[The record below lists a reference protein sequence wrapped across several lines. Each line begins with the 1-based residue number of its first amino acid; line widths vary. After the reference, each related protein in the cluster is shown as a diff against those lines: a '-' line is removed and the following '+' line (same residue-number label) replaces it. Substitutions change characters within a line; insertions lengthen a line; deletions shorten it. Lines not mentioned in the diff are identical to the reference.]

1 MDYQVLDS
9 PDSPVYGTPDYDGLE
24 YDYEVPNQMVVESP
38 GGTSDIHHHWT
49 KGFYGVGGS
58 SWDVFGNEPPATVYG
73 NTGSLYAT
81 GPTATQTWAPTAPG
95 AGTYYGSPPAGMSPE
110 FLGKQSAPNPPSK
123 PFEDTDNIEDLQPVK
138 PTPTREKYVPAAGET
153 KVNVDS
159 TSSPLQLT
167 TNTII
172 LILLTVVVAF
182 FWAHLGLS
190 FLQHRYS
197 GELSLEILGMYTLV
211 LTLIFFG
218 FLCKFKI

>member
-1 MDYQVLDS
+1 
-9 PDSPVYGTPDYDGLE
+9 
-24 YDYEVPNQMVVESP
+24 
-38 GGTSDIHHHWT
+38 
-49 KGFYGVGGS
+49 
-58 SWDVFGNEPPATVYG
+58 
-73 NTGSLYAT
+73 
-81 GPTATQTWAPTAPG
+81 
-95 AGTYYGSPPAGMSPE
+95 MSPE
-110 FLGKQSAPNPPSK
+110 FLGRQSAPNPPSK
-123 PFEDTDNIEDLQPVK
+123 PFEDTDNIEYLQPVK

-218 FLCKFKI
+218 FLWKFKI